1 MKKTLLLLLIILP
14 FYISFAQTV
23 KGTVV
28 NDLDKPIPQV
38 SIYLDGTTTATT
50 SAADGSFS
58 LNIPNS
64 KNGVL
69 VFQKENFDTYTVNV
83 SEVLNKTL
91 KVGLLK
97 ARNIEE
103 VKIIPYTEAT
113 YKRYIGHFLNAFIG
127 MDHENVKIKNQRT
140 LKFAYDSENK
150 ILRVKAPQTLIIE
163 NKNLG
168 YTIQYNLVEF
178 VSEFDHQTT
187 RFYGTSFFTV
197 TNNNAKMKLNR
208 MNAFDGSQVHFF
220 RSVFAKKVESDGF
233 IVNQI
238 TKFPNEKYPTPA
250 ELQKLND
257 YTTSL
262 KSKQAILSIPSD
274 ISDIAGR
281 KRTEPAY
288 KIAITKMRIPETDYT
303 KNTDGK
309 LILDYDYMMQIN
321 FKKYFYEYKKGQF
334 VKTKNPIVQTSYL
347 HPDGETFEISSDGN
361 TSNPGM
367 LTNQGEFANN
377 KIENLLP
384 LDYEL
389 GD

>member
-14 FYISFAQTV
+14 FSISFAQTV

-178 VSEFDHQTT
+178 VSEFDHHTT

-197 TNNNAKMKLNR
+197 TKNNAKMKLNR

-220 RSVFAKKVESDGF
+220 RSVFAKKVESEGF

-257 YTTSL
+257 YTASL

-321 FKKYFYEYKKGQF
+321 FKKYFYEYRKGQF

-347 HPDGETFEISSDGN
+347 HPEGETFEISSDGN

>member
-1 MKKTLLLLLIILP
+1 MKKTILLLLILLP
-14 FYISFAQTV
+14 FYLVIAQKV

-28 NDLDKPIPQV
+28 NDLGKPIPQAN
-38 SIYLDGTTTATT
+38 IYLDGTKTGTI

-58 LNIPNS
+58 LDIPNV
-64 KNGVL
+64 KNGIL
-69 VFQKENFDTYTVNV
+69 VFYKDEYDSYSINV

-91 KVGLLK
+91 KVELLK
-97 ARNIEE
+97 TTKIEE

-127 MDHENVKIKNQRT
+127 NDHENVKIKNQRT
-140 LKFAYDSENK
+140 LKFSYDSENK

-168 YTIQYNLVEF
+168 YTIKYNLVEF
-178 VSEFDHQTT
+178 VSEFDNQTT
-187 RFYGTSFFTV
+187 RFYGTSFFTE
-197 TNNNAKMKLNR
+197 TKSNSKMKLNR

-220 RSVFAKKVESDGF
+220 RSVYAKKVESEGF

-238 TKFPNEKYPTPA
+238 TKFPNEKYPTAA
-250 ELQKLND
+250 ELQRLKD
-257 YTTSL
+257 YTASL
-262 KSKQAILSIPSD
+262 KSKHAVLSIPSD

-288 KIAITKMRIPETDYT
+288 KIAITKTRIPETDYT
-303 KNTDGK
+303 KDTDGK

-334 VKTKNPIVQTSYL
+334 VKTKIPIVQTSYL
-347 HPDGETFEISSDGN
+347 HPEGETFEISSDGN

-384 LDYEL
+384 LDYQL